1 MTGIDITNCFAIVLL
16 LKFNIYG
23 VVSDGWLL
31 KFSLPRL
38 W

>member
-1 MTGIDITNCFAIVLL
+1 MTGIDITNCFVIVL

-23 VVSDGWLL
+23 VVSDGRLL